1 MNSSWILRIKRKDE
15 PGIIFRITGILAE
28 LGANIIENEEFV
40 DKEKILFF
48 MRTEFEWNG
57 EKSELEKH
65 LSVYLNSDSEWTV
78 DRKRTKKIWILATKE
93 HHCLSEILVRTY
105 HKEWNAEVLGVI
117 SNHDVL
123 RGFSEKLGFRYFFLN
138 HENKSRENHEKEIE
152 NILDSSGEFDF
163 IILAKYMRIL
173 GPDFS
178 VKYSGKTV
186 NIHHSFL
193 PAFIGARPYRQAFER
208 GVKIIGATAHFVTP
222 ELDQGPIISQSV
234 VPVDHSFTEEDLIR
248 TGRDV
253 EVRVL
258 VSAMKLIFE
267 ERVFIDGNKTVILK

>member
-1 MNSSWILRIKRKDE
+1 MNSAWILRIKRKDE
-15 PGIIFRITGILAE
+15 PGIIFRITGILSG

-40 DKEKILFF
+40 DKEKSLFF

-57 EKSELEKH
+57 EKTELEMH
-65 LSVYLNSDSEWTV
+65 LSGFLYPDSEWTV
-78 DRKRTKKIWILATKE
+78 DRRRTRKIWVLATKE

-105 HKEWNAEVLGVI
+105 HREWNAEVIGVI
-117 SNHDVL
+117 SNHEVL
-123 RGFSEKLGFRYFFLN
+123 RDFTEKLGFRYFYAD
-138 HENKSRENHEKEIE
+138 HSGKDRKDHEKEIE
-152 NILDSSGEFDF
+152 NILLSSEDFDF
-163 IILAKYMRIL
+163 IVLAKYMRIL
-173 GPDFS
+173 SPEFS
-178 VKYSGKTV
+178 ERYSGKTL

-222 ELDQGPIISQSV
+222 DLDQGPIISQSV

-248 TGRDV
+248 TGRDI
-253 EVRVL
+253 EVQVL

>member
-1 MNSSWILRIKRKDE
+1 MSSEWILRIKRKDE
-15 PGIIFRITGILAE
+15 PGIIFRITGILSG

-40 DKEKILFF
+40 DKEKSLFF

-57 EKSELEKH
+57 EKPELERS
-65 LSVYLNSDSEWTV
+65 LSQFLHSDSEWTV
-78 DRKRTKKIWILATKE
+78 DRKRIKKIWVLATKE
-93 HHCLSEILVRTY
+93 HHCLSDILVRTY
-105 HKEWNAEVLGVI
+105 HREWNVEVIGVI
-117 SNHDVL
+117 SNHEVL
-123 RGFSEKLGFRYFFLN
+123 RDFTEKLGFRFFCVS
-138 HENKSRENHEKEIE
+138 HENKDRKDHEKEIK
-152 NILDSSGEFDF
+152 NILNSSGAFDF
-163 IILAKYMRIL
+163 IVLAKYMRIL
-173 GPDFS
+173 SPEFS
-178 VKYSGKTV
+178 AEYSGKTV

-208 GVKIIGATAHFVTP
+208 GVKIIGATAHFVTSD
-222 ELDQGPIISQSV
+222 LDQGPIISQSV

-253 EVRVL
+253 EVQVL